1 MQAPESPQSR
11 EDMRQMTTTTLRRKF
26 RNAPYGGLFLR
37 IISR

>member
-11 EDMRQMTTTTLRRKF
+11 EDMRQMTTTKLRRKF